1 VTTKSTIAALC
12 LLLLTAST
20 AQAGTSK
27 AECKALVKQVRDL
40 SEQIELPEDLKGRP
54 MLAAVEKWI
63 NAQDAATIQRMTV
76 RIEEVTA
83 GVQQCEASGFG
94 THVRTVKEFSTRL
107 ETSVLPWLRN
117 AATADSCQELIA
129 EAKQSVDVADTV
141 AKLEQSIREC
151 GDAMWLREA
160 RYMLAGIHFQQG
172 EIARAYEQIGE
183 ALKLTEDQSDE
194 DRAVYRA
201 LLAKNS
207 IMTGRA
213 LMEKHAYDKARTNWQ
228 GYIDVFGTPSFDVMF
243 DVRDVAEGQSA
254 LRELRD
260 ARYQLALACVETGD
274 VDCVT
279 ESVAAEMEEGLQDDL
294 RPLRELTTRTLELAA
309 ETPDATRL
317 YDLGFDLLTTWREMD
332 PDSYQVTRL
341 LDDSLLGRER
351 EDRLAILRSTDDCWI
366 PMHIAEALKQA
377 DQDYIAEVEVA
388 AACGGESE
396 EARRLM
402 AEFYFD
408 AAKDSLDRLG
418 LRTRAADK
426 RALLDDI
433 EKKLIPKLAPDEA
446 EIIRARVAEARAKMR
461 QAAASAERD
470 RLDRLAGCTELLAI
484 VQWNIARENDYE
496 VELAEFKRSC
506 CSFLTAN
513 TADWVN
519 WMSSRLEAEEV
530 ENKKERLRAYCK

>member
-1 VTTKSTIAALC
+1 VTTKSTITALC
-12 LLLLTAST
+12 LLLLLAST

-27 AECKALVKQVRDL
+27 TECKALVKQVHGL

-63 NAQDAATIQRMTV
+63 NAQDAATIQRTIA
-76 RIEEVTA
+76 RIEEVTG
-83 GVQQCEASGFG
+83 GVRQCEASGFG

-107 ETSVLPWLRN
+107 ETSALPWLRN
-117 AATADSCQELIA
+117 AATTDSCQELIA
-129 EAKQSVDVADTV
+129 AAKQSTDQDDAV
-141 AKLEQSIREC
+141 AKLEESIREC

-160 RYMLAGIHFQQG
+160 RYMLAGIHFQRG
-172 EIARAYEQIGE
+172 EIAPAYEQIGE
-183 ALKLTEDQSDE
+183 ALKPTEDQTDE

-213 LMEKHAYDKARTNWQ
+213 LMEQQAYDKARTNWQ
-228 GYIDVFGTPSFDVMF
+228 GYIDVFGTPSFDVLF
-243 DVRDVAEGQSA
+243 DVRDVAQGQSA

-260 ARYQLALACVETGD
+260 ARYQLALACVEVGD
-274 VDCVT
+274 ADCVA
-279 ESVAAEMEEGLQDDL
+279 ESVAAAMEGLQDDL

-309 ETPDATRL
+309 ETEDAARL
-317 YDLGFDLLTTWREMD
+317 YELGFDLMTTWREMD

-341 LDDSLLGRER
+341 LEDSVLERER

-366 PMHIAEALKQA
+366 PMHVAEALKQA

-388 AACGGESE
+388 AACGGKGED
-396 EARRLM
+396 AQRMM

-418 LRTRAADK
+418 LRTQAADK
-426 RALLDDI
+426 RALLNDI
-433 EKKLIPKLAPDEA
+433 EEKLLPKLAPAEA
-446 EIIRARVAEARAKMR
+446 EVVRARLADERAKMR

-470 RLDRLAGCTELLAI
+470 RADRLAGCTELLAT

-513 TADWVN
+513 TADWAG